1 MCWEVQPLWAL
12 CSSPASGELSYLALA
27 VSQDHAGI
35 QLGVGGGLAAEA
47 STPIGMQ
54 EWWLLVAELCVGRA
68 PCWLIPALAEPLCQ
82 ESLRAILCCLMSLSQ
97 LSPPGCTC
105 VVSPLATLAGI
116 PRPPTPQSQSQRSAI
131 PRNLFPFKNT
141 GSAGLAGNPLVLFSL
156 CVSDWAQTPAPSV

>member
-1 MCWEVQPLWAL
+1 MSWEVQPLWAL